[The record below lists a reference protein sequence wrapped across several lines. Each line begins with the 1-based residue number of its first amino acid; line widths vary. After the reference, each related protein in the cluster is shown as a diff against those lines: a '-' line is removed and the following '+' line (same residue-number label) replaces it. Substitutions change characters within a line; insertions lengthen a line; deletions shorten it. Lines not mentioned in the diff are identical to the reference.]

1 MKWRPYDPE
10 RDRKA
15 AQRIWYETG
24 WLRPERTQGFE
35 AIAAAGR
42 AVVADVDGGPECL
55 VLTTPGSLRCQGGD
69 LPFTGVT
76 AVTTSR
82 VGRRQGLAGRLT
94 ARAVALEAEAGAA
107 VAGLG
112 IFDQGFYDK
121 LGFGSGGYEHT
132 VSVDPMALDVPEAPR
147 RPVRLGPEDWEE
159 VHAARRERPR
169 RHGGLSFDNPN
180 LTRAQ
185 MAGPEHAF
193 GLGYRSGGRLTHHLW
208 CHPDSDNRNQGPFRI
223 QWLCYR
229 TREELLEL
237 LGLLSELGDQVL
249 LVRLHEPPG
258 IQLQDFIQRPFR
270 HFAQTGGARF
280 EMRIDA
286 RAFWQ
291 MRVCDLPRC
300 VAAVSVPSEVRCN
313 LELSDPIERY
323 LEAGEKWRGIGGR
336 WTVRFGPVSE
346 ARPGAEPGLPVL
358 RADAGAFTRLW
369 LGVLP
374 ATGLAAAGKLSGPE
388 ELLARLDAALTLPQ
402 PKPDWD
408 F

>member
-1 MKWRPYDPE
+1 MEWRPFDPE

-35 AIAAAGR
+35 AITSAGR
-42 AVVADVDGGPECL
+42 AIVADVDGGPECL
-55 VLTTPGSLRCQGGD
+55 VLTTPGSLRYQD
-69 LPFTGVT
+69 RELPFTGVT

-94 ARAVALEAEAGAA
+94 ARAVALDAEAGAE

-112 IFDQGFYDK
+112 MFDQGYYDR
-121 LGFGSGGYEHT
+121 LGFGSGGYEHRLGI
-132 VSVDPMALDVPEAPR
+132 DPMALDVDKAPR

-159 VHAARRERPR
+159 IHAARRERPR
-169 RHGGLSFDNPN
+169 RHGGLSFDNPS

-185 MAGPEHAF
+185 TANPEHAF

-208 CHPDSDNRNQGPFRI
+208 CHPDSDGRNQGPYHVP
-223 QWLCYR
+223 WLCYR
-229 TREELLEL
+229 GRDDLLEL
-237 LGLLSELGDQVL
+237 LALLKDLGDQVL
-249 LVRLHEPPG
+249 LVSIHEPPG
-258 IQLQDFIQRPFR
+258 IQLQDFIRRPFR
-270 HFAQTGGARF
+270 LYAQTRGAKF
-280 EMRIDA
+280 EMRNDA

-300 VAAVSVPSEVRCN
+300 VAAASVPAEVRFN

-323 LEAGEKWRGIGGR
+323 LDAKDGWRGVGGN

-346 ARPGAEPGLPVL
+346 ARPGAEPGLPTL
-358 RADAGAFTRLW
+358 QADVGAFTRLW

-374 ATGLAAAGKLSGPE
+374 ATGLEAAGKLSGPG
-388 ELLARLDAALTLPQ
+388 ELLARLDASLTLPQ